1 MEPKSTAPAPCRV
14 QVFTMPL
21 ASAGMGYPAFSAF
34 SEKVKTGYSNGES
47 PDILKTMLV
56 RGNSTKAACWPEAES
71 ADISSLESADSA
83 EKRPVLEEEEE
94 EVEVLPFAAAASVAC
109 EAPAEDAN
117 AGAGQSAHDKRDSK
131 SAAVAKARHMRHAQ
145 EAEVAA
151 CFIRQ

>member
-83 EKRPVLEEEEE
+83 EKRPVLEEE
-94 EVEVLPFAAAASVAC
+94 VVPFAAAASDAC
-109 EAPAEDAN
+109 EVPAEDAN
-117 AGAGQSAHDKRDSK
+117 ADAGQSAHGKRDSK
-131 SAAVAKARHMRHAQ
+131 SAAVAKARHMRCAR